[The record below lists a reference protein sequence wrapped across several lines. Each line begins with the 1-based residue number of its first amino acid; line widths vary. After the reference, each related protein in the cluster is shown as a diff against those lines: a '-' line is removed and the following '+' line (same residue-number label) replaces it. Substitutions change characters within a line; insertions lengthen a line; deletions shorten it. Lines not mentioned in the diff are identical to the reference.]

1 MTDAGIKGLCLSI
14 DNQGMKDERVGQCKS
29 INTLNIRYTKITE
42 RGIQIAFENLPELKK
57 LFSCF
62 PIEVQADLSVQ
73 FPQYSLTCLECSTCD
88 YCPTYKIG
96 SVGLAASMCSSVTK
110 VTVELEKGITNME
123 LFGLLRL
130 QNFWELSINGVK
142 WEEKITFDG
151 GVAPLLKA
159 FGNG

>member
-1 MTDAGIKGLCLSI
+1 MVLKTAFKNLAGLRK
-14 DNQGMKDERVGQCKS
+14 
-29 INTLNIRYTKITE
+29 
-42 RGIQIAFENLPELKK
+42 F
-57 LFSCF
+57 FSCF
-62 PIEVQADLSVQ
+62 PIQILTDSSVR
-73 FPQYSLTCLECSTCD
+73 FPQYSLARLEIKA
-88 YCPTYKIG
+88 CPSDCQGVSLYKIG
-96 SVGLAASMCSSVTK
+96 SIGLTASMCSSVTK